1 MKNIKELKVLRHGLG
16 VGRRRRNRS
25 YIYSC
30 VESTSFLYIGGGM
43 YIINSEI

>member
-1 MKNIKELKVLRHGLG
+1 MKNIKELKVWKHRLG

-30 VESTSFLYIGGGM
+30 VESTYVILSLYWWR
-43 YIINSEI
+43 YVHYK